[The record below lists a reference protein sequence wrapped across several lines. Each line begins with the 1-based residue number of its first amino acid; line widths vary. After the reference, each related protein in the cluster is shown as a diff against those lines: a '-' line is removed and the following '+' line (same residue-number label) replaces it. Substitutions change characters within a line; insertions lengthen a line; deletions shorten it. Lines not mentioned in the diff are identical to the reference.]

1 MKRTD
6 TNTGVEWAVN
16 ILFQVGIVILLFIF
30 AGVMMNTIIGV
41 RVTVLEVFGVAL
53 LTWFSVRACL
63 LYR

>member
-6 TNTGVEWAVN
+6 TNTGVEWVVN
-16 ILFQVGIVILLFIF
+16 MLFQVGIVILLFIF
-30 AGVMMNTIIGV
+30 AGVMVNTITGL
-41 RVTVLEVFGVAL
+41 RVTVLDVCGGAL